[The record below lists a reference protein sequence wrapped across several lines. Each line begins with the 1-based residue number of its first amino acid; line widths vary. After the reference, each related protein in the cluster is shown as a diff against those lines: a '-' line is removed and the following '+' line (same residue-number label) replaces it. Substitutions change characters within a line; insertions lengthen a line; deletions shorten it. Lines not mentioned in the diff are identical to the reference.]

1 MMAQGLRHEQK
12 FLLESRG
19 GRVRGPE
26 NPCWTTLSQATFP
39 WAAIS
44 CVSKDLRI
52 LISGL
57 FLDSWGTHH
66 KTRIHWNPSSHSE
79 ISKNVR
85 GTIAKGLFLVFCS
98 PEEKR
103 QQQMVTSTTSD
114 GTLKMAPFPGFP
126 SLFLAHFPLTL
137 VRFSVL
143 AQLRCSCFIPPFSFQ
158 TTSDPH
164 RSQTP

>member
-1 MMAQGLRHEQK
+1 MMTQGLGHEQK

-26 NPCWTTLSQATFP
+26 NPCWTALSQATFP

-44 CVSKDLRI
+44 CISKDLRI

-57 FLDSWGTHH
+57 FLDSKGTHH
-66 KTRIHWNPSSHSE
+66 KTRIHGNPSSHSE

-85 GTIAKGLFLVFCS
+85 GTIAKGLFLVSCS

-103 QQQMVTSTTSD
+103 QQQMVTSTASPQPQ
-114 GTLKMAPFPGFP
+114 MAHWKWF
-126 SLFLAHFPLTL
+126 LFLGFH
-137 VRFSVL
+137 
-143 AQLRCSCFIPPFSFQ
+143 PFSWPVSPLPWLDFM
-158 TTSDPH
+158 SWLN
-164 RSQTP
+164 

>member
-44 CVSKDLRI
+44 CISKDLRI

-66 KTRIHWNPSSHSE
+66 KTRIHGNPSSHSE
-79 ISKNVR
+79 ISKKCEGNHCQRPVLSILLPR
-85 GTIAKGLFLVFCS
+85 GEKTATKGDLHNLRWHTENGSFSWVS
-98 PEEKR
+98 I
-103 QQQMVTSTTSD
+103 
-114 GTLKMAPFPGFP
+114 PFPGPFP
-126 SLFLAHFPLTL
+126 PYLG
-137 VRFSVL
+137 
-143 AQLRCSCFIPPFSFQ
+143 
-158 TTSDPH
+158 
-164 RSQTP
+164 